1 MSASSEKNIRHS
13 SYYFKKKALDSLL
26 KSKEKYLLK
35 QKMNN
40 SIITNYSTIEMMKD
54 KNLNFNKSNQRM
66 SLIKGQNP
74 PIKIKFFSLSPKLIP
89 SKFIRN
95 EEDNEKNNSKN
106 SNFIKKKNAFSFIK
120 ENKLNKSVSTP
131 LFKNHKDEMKINN
144 NNNKQ
149 KLIQTFSKASI
160 FKYKNNVINKYSY
173 KAELE
178 KEQEKRND
186 KICLINNDFKVKNFS
201 LNPNQVIQYL
211 NLNEKSDF
219 FVPSSKDTHNFKKKF
234 NFYQKRKIRSRNKSA
249 NIEKRIDRINE
260 IYPTVLN
267 IEGHRNIK
275 ILNEINNEG
284 KVKKKNDKPN
294 SIYYRS
300 HFELKRRMFK
310 ERCKAEDFARK
321 TMSDSNYKSQLLI
334 LSMKI
339 YQRAIHYLEK
349 KNSLKFNLDM
359 PSYNIFLNLN

>member
-1 MSASSEKNIRHS
+1 MSARFEKNMPHTS
-13 SYYFKKKALDSLL
+13 FYFKKKALDSIK
-26 KSKEKYLLK
+26 KSKKKYLLK
-35 QKMNN
+35 QRMSN
-40 SIITNYSTIEMMKD
+40 SNITNYSTIVMMKN
-54 KNLNFNKSNQRM
+54 KNLNINKSKSRV

-74 PIKIKFFSLSPKLIP
+74 PIKLKFFSLSPRKTTT
-89 SKFIRN
+89 KFIGN
-95 EEDNEKNNSKN
+95 ENDNKMNNSN
-106 SNFIKKKNAFSFIK
+106 YIKKNNAFSFIK
-120 ENKLNKSVSTP
+120 DDKLNNSASMP
-131 LFKNHKDEMKINN
+131 IFKYHKDETKPNKINN
-144 NNNKQ
+144 KK
-149 KLIQTFSKASI
+149 KLIQIFDKTSI
-160 FKYKNNVINKYSY
+160 FKYKNNSNNKYSY
-173 KAELE
+173 KAELK
-178 KEQEKRND
+178 KEEEKRND

-201 LNPNQVIQYL
+201 LNPDQVIQYL

-219 FVPSSKDTHNFKKKF
+219 FIPSSKDIHNFKKNLSCFKKKKSM
-234 NFYQKRKIRSRNKSA
+234 NRNNSA

-260 IYPTVLN
+260 IYPNILN

-275 ILNEINNEG
+275 ILNEINNED
-284 KVKKKNDKPN
+284 KMKKKNEKPN

>member
-1 MSASSEKNIRHS
+1 MSAIFEKHIPHS
-13 SYYFKKKALDSLL
+13 SYFKKKALDSLI
-26 KSKEKYLLK
+26 KSREKYLQK
-35 QKMNN
+35 QRMSN
-40 SIITNYSTIEMMKD
+40 SYITNYSTIVMMKN
-54 KNLNFNKSNQRM
+54 KNLNFKKSKQRM

-74 PIKIKFFSLSPKLIP
+74 SIKLKFFSLSPKITP
-89 SKFIRN
+89 NKFIGN
-95 EEDNEKNNSKN
+95 EDGNKMKNLNN
-106 SNFIKKKNAFSFIK
+106 SNFNKKKNAFSFIK
-120 ENKLNKSVSTP
+120 ENKLNNSALTP
-131 LFKNHKDEMKINN
+131 LIKYHKDEIKTDKI
-144 NNNKQ
+144 NNKQ
-149 KLIQTFSKASI
+149 KIVQTFSKTSI
-160 FKYKNNVINKYSY
+160 FKYKNKINNKYNY

-178 KEQEKRND
+178 KEEEKRKD
-186 KICLINNDFKVKNFS
+186 IMCLINNDFKVKNFS

-219 FVPSSKDTHNFKKKF
+219 FIPSSKDIYNFKK
-234 NFYQKRKIRSRNKSA
+234 NFSFFKKKKVLSRNKSA
-249 NIEKRIDRINE
+249 NIEKRIDRINS
-260 IYPTVLN
+260 IYPNVLN
-267 IEGHRNIK
+267 IEGQRNVK
-275 ILNEINNEG
+275 ILNEINNEA
-284 KVKKKNDKPN
+284 KIKKKNDKPN